1 MFVKL
6 AFRNVQRQIR
16 NYLIYFIT
24 VTLCVALMFAVNNLC
39 YSDRVNALADVN
51 PDIRTM
57 FNFVTGLACLVT
69 ALVLSY
75 ATGFMLKLRR
85 KEFGMY
91 LTLGMTRGNI
101 QRIFACET
109 GIISFFALL
118 VGMGAGLVIFQF
130 LVALF
135 ASVMEMPVTMSA
147 YSMQGIILTVA
158 VSIGLFLLSTVAS
171 MRYLKRVT
179 VSELLNVKVAQKSE
193 KHSTLWYVLSALAL
207 GGLILCLIRTYHNLV
222 ASLKGQDGLSVLV
235 WITLD
240 LVLVF
245 LSHATLSRSVTG
257 MFLRSRRL
265 KNKGTNVVVFRN
277 LSEKMTM
284 NSVLIGALA
293 TLLVFAMGMSNVALA
308 EKTYS
313 NYSSDRE
320 CPYDVMAQF
329 GRNEEVE
336 ISKEQGEKII
346 EEYSAITEQKNYK
359 LYTTEETTLSGLIQ
373 GYDLMGWMDKF
384 MPLSQFN
391 EMLVE
396 CGYEPVTLNEEYMLV
411 TFISEIAEIDYSN
424 QTLIVDDTSYT
435 WIGSEVSYPEFT
447 EEWFYFVVPDAAIKN
462 MKVSDDC
469 IAYILENSRVDAVG
483 LGQDLTY
490 ILEAEDGEEEQ
501 SNYRIKEDYRLFA
514 SATAGTLII
523 GTLYVST
530 VFVCMALAILS
541 IKTLSGLDE
550 EKNRFAI
557 LYRLGA
563 DITMQKQ
570 TVRRQVLAF
579 FLSPFF
585 LPVFA
590 TVPFGMFCG
599 KVYEIWDFNGLSGPR
614 AMEIAV
620 LITGVI
626 AGIYALYFFIT
637 YQIACNHV
645 LVYGSEKKY

>member
-179 VSELLNVKVAQKSE
+179 VSELLKVKVAQKSE

-207 GGLILCLIRTYHNLV
+207 GGLIFCLIRTYHNMV

-245 LSHATLSRSVTG
+245 LSHAALSRSVTG

-265 KNKGTNVVVFRN
+265 KNKGTNIVVFRN

-359 LYTTEETTLSGLIQ
+359 LYTTGETTLSGLIQ

-550 EKNRFAI
+550 EKDRFAI

>member
-118 VGMGAGLVIFQF
+118 VGMSAGLVIFQL

-135 ASVMEMPVTMSA
+135 ASVMEMPVTMST
-147 YSMQGIILTVA
+147 YSVQGIFLTVA

-245 LSHATLSRSVTG
+245 LSHAALSRSVTG

-359 LYTTEETTLSGLIQ
+359 LYTTEETTLSGLIL

-585 LPVFA
+585 LPIFA

>member
-118 VGMGAGLVIFQF
+118 VGMSAGLVIFQL

-135 ASVMEMPVTMSA
+135 ASVMEMPVTMST
-147 YSMQGIILTVA
+147 YSVQGIFLTVA

-171 MRYLKRVT
+171 MRYLKGVT

-245 LSHATLSRSVTG
+245 LSHAALSRSVTG

-585 LPVFA
+585 LPIFA

>member
-118 VGMGAGLVIFQF
+118 V
-130 LVALF
+130 
-135 ASVMEMPVTMSA
+135 
-147 YSMQGIILTVA
+147 
-158 VSIGLFLLSTVAS
+158 
-171 MRYLKRVT
+171 
-179 VSELLNVKVAQKSE
+179 
-193 KHSTLWYVLSALAL
+193 
-207 GGLILCLIRTYHNLV
+207 
-222 ASLKGQDGLSVLV
+222 
-235 WITLD
+235 
-240 LVLVF
+240 F
-245 LSHATLSRSVTG
+245 LSHAALSRSVTG

-359 LYTTEETTLSGLIQ
+359 LYTTGETTLSGMIQ

-396 CGYEPVTLNEEYMLV
+396 CGYEPITLNEEYMLV

-462 MKVSDDC
+462 MQVSDDC
-469 IAYILENSRVDAVG
+469 IAYTLENSRVDAVG

-550 EKNRFAI
+550 EKDRFAI